1 MIQVRDVLMQGT
13 RLLKRRCDT
22 DTPYLDAVLL
32 MGHALK
38 KSKEQV
44 LASLEDPI
52 WETDA
57 LSFGKVLELRAKG
70 MPIAYITRKKEFYG
84 LEFYVDSR
92 VLIPRPD
99 TELLVEKGLE
109 AAERFTAGDHSMLD
123 LCTGSGCVGIAFAHT
138 MARKPSGSWQ
148 VTLSDIS
155 REALAVSA
163 VNSRAILGEELSC
176 IHSDLFEDIAG
187 KFDLIVSNPPYL
199 TDAECA
205 DPQLIRRREPSLA
218 LRSGRDGLDHIRKII
233 ERAPDH
239 LNDDGVIIIEG
250 GFQQAEDIR
259 RLYES
264 HGFYHIE
271 IHQDMAGLNR
281 AVSARWT
288 RRT

>member
-138 MARKPSGSWQ
+138 MAQKSSGGWQ

-176 IHSDLFEDIAG
+176 IHSDLFEDITG
-187 KFDLIVSNPPYL
+187 RFDLIVSNPPYL

-205 DPQLIRRREPSLA
+205 DAQL
-218 LRSGRDGLDHIRKII
+218 LRSGRDGLDHIKRII

-250 GFQQAEDIR
+250 GFQQAEDIA

>member
-1 MIQVRDVLMQGT
+1 MQGT

-70 MPIAYITRKKEFYG
+70 MPIAYITRRKEFYG

-99 TELLVEKGLE
+99 TELLVEQGLE
-109 AAERFTAGDHSMLD
+109 EAEGFGTGEHRMLD
-123 LCTGSGCVGIAFAHT
+123 LCTGSGCVGIAFAHS
-138 MARKPSGSWQ
+138 AAQESPGSWR

-155 REALAVSA
+155 RESLSVSA
-163 VNSRAILGEELSC
+163 VNSRAILGEELP
-176 IHSDLFEDIAG
+176 IVHSDLFEHIEG
-187 KFDLIVSNPPYL
+187 TFDLILSNPPYL

-205 DPQLIRRREPSLA
+205 DAQLIRRREPSVA
-218 LRSGRDGLDHIRKII
+218 LRSGKDGLDHIRSII
-233 ERAPDH
+233 KQAPNH
-239 LNDDGVIIIEG
+239 LNEDGVIIIEG
-250 GFQQAEDIR
+250 GFQQAEDIS
-259 RLYES
+259 RLFES
-264 HGFYHIE
+264 RGFCDVR

-281 AVSARWT
+281 AVSARMARST
-288 RRT
+288 